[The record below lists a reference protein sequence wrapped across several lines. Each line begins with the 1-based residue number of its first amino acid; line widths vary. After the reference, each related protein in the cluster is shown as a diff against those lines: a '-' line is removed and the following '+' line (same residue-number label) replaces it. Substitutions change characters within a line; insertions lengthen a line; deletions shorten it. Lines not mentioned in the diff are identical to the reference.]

1 MTYFHDTRILN
12 TILGFI
18 AEISWGLLETK
29 IIDERKICLNSIGSS
44 MILFFGIRCIQFTFS
59 KGARKAWENKYGN
72 VIDFFDWLIL
82 NISLA
87 F

>member
-1 MTYFHDTRILN
+1 
-12 TILGFI
+12 
-18 AEISWGLLETK
+18 
-29 IIDERKICLNSIGSS
+29 